1 MGILCARVCQY
12 VNPHLGLR
20 AFLIRTLDEE
30 PALSTTLFG
39 IMILSRGI
47 GNVLSTPIATA
58 LTGAHALSTSL
69 ASGYAV
75 AGGKYGGMIIY
86 SGSCFAGAAGLALF
100 GWKTD
105 SWALRRVRLNTNDA

>member
-1 MGILCARVCQY
+1 
-12 VNPHLGLR
+12 
-20 AFLIRTLDEE
+20 
-30 PALSTTLFG
+30 
-39 IMILSRGI
+39 MILSRGI